1 MKRRERL
8 AGKIRHQIH
17 PMGRDIALLQ
27 QELRRRIGHVGDRTP
42 AQVFPRTYLGNHR
55 TKMTNLRYESYR
67 RVLAVLDE
75 LEAPELEGDEREVL
89 RDAAEGLLL
98 TREGEEHERDKILL
112 DAWLVLSSLVR
123 TGRWRYR
130 AAEQMRRMLE
140 ACGPDRIPERVAAL
154 V

>member
-1 MKRRERL
+1 M
-8 AGKIRHQIH
+8 
-17 PMGRDIALLQ
+17 
-27 QELRRRIGHVGDRTP
+27 
-42 AQVFPRTYLGNHR
+42 
-55 TKMTNLRYESYR
+55 
-67 RVLAVLDE
+67 LDE
-75 LEAPELEGDEREVL
+75 LDTSELDFEEREVL

-98 TREGEEHERDKILL
+98 TRDGEHHERDKILL

-140 ACGPDRIPERVAAL
+140 ACGPQRTSERVAAL

>member
-1 MKRRERL
+1 
-8 AGKIRHQIH
+8 
-17 PMGRDIALLQ
+17 
-27 QELRRRIGHVGDRTP
+27 
-42 AQVFPRTYLGNHR
+42 
-55 TKMTNLRYESYR
+55 MTSLRYDSYR

-75 LEAPELEGDEREVL
+75 LEDAELEGDEREFL

-98 TREGEEHERDKILL
+98 IRAGEEHERDKILL

-140 ACGPDRIPERVAAL
+140 ACGPERIQVRVAAL

>member
-1 MKRRERL
+1 
-8 AGKIRHQIH
+8 
-17 PMGRDIALLQ
+17 
-27 QELRRRIGHVGDRTP
+27 
-42 AQVFPRTYLGNHR
+42 
-55 TKMTNLRYESYR
+55 MTSLRYESYC

-75 LEAPELEGDEREVL
+75 LEAPEIETDEREVL

-98 TREGEEHERDKILL
+98 IREGEEHERDKILL

-140 ACGPDRIPERVAAL
+140 SCGPDRVPERIPAFA
-154 V
+154 

>member
-1 MKRRERL
+1 
-8 AGKIRHQIH
+8 
-17 PMGRDIALLQ
+17 
-27 QELRRRIGHVGDRTP
+27 
-42 AQVFPRTYLGNHR
+42 
-55 TKMTNLRYESYR
+55 MTSVRYEAYR
-67 RVLAVLDE
+67 RVIAVLDE
-75 LEAPELEGDEREVL
+75 LDASELDEEEREVL

-98 TREGEEHERDKILL
+98 TRDGEDHERDKILL

-140 ACGPDRIPERVAAL
+140 ACGPQRATERVAAL

>member
-1 MKRRERL
+1 
-8 AGKIRHQIH
+8 
-17 PMGRDIALLQ
+17 
-27 QELRRRIGHVGDRTP
+27 
-42 AQVFPRTYLGNHR
+42 
-55 TKMTNLRYESYR
+55 MTNMRYEAYR
-67 RVLAVLDE
+67 RVIAVLDE
-75 LEAPELEGDEREVL
+75 LDSPELDADEREVL
-89 RDAAEGLLL
+89 ADAAEGLLL

-140 ACGPDRIPERVAAL
+140 ACGPERVTERVPAL

>member
-1 MKRRERL
+1 
-8 AGKIRHQIH
+8 
-17 PMGRDIALLQ
+17 
-27 QELRRRIGHVGDRTP
+27 
-42 AQVFPRTYLGNHR
+42 
-55 TKMTNLRYESYR
+55 MTSVRYQAYR

-75 LEAPELEGDEREVL
+75 LDASELDGEEREVL
-89 RDAAEGLLL
+89 HDAAEGLLL
-98 TREGEEHERDKILL
+98 TRDGEHHERDKILL

-140 ACGPDRIPERVAAL
+140 ACGPERVPDRVAAL